1 MDSKVSRRAF
11 VTGAATCTG
20 TACLG
25 AAGAARAIAS
35 EQPAASTSA
44 QPQPQTQTPRY
55 VFLFIGDG
63 MSYPQVQVTA
73 YYRGALA
80 AAGAEPAIEHLS
92 FMDFPVVGAQ
102 CTYDSTSV
110 CPDSAS
116 TATAI
121 ASGHRTA
128 SGVINVAPDDDAQT
142 FETVAEKLKA
152 QKGTRIGIVT
162 SVNLNHATPA
172 AFYAH
177 QPSRRNY
184 YEIGEELAA
193 SGFDYFA
200 GGALLAPEGSDGGRE
215 SLYDVAAKA
224 GYTVAQT
231 YDAASQLTAADLP
244 AVVVSEVLA
253 DEDAISYELDRA
265 QGEWALADYVARG
278 IELLSGADKD
288 PADDAGFFM
297 MCEGGK
303 IDWACHAND
312 CAATIHDVCALDEA
326 VQRALDVYEA
336 HPDETLIVVTG
347 DHETGGL
354 TIGYAET
361 NYDSFLA
368 NLEAQ
373 KISYARFDSDYVARY
388 IEEQT
393 PFADALADVEELFGL
408 KTPEAAQG
416 EEGGP
421 GTLVLT
427 DYELG
432 LLQDSYDR
440 TLAQAPRSQDEMTQ
454 EEYVHYGTYEPFSVT
469 LTHVLNHKVGVDFA
483 TYAHSGLTVPV
494 FALGCGAEAFEGY
507 YDNTQ
512 IYQTLAALTGV
523 A

>member
-1 MDSKVSRRAF
+1 MDSTVSRRAF
-11 VTGAATCTG
+11 VTGAAACAG

-25 AAGAARAIAS
+25 AAGATWAIAS

-44 QPQPQTQTPRY
+44 QPQSQTPRY

-63 MSYPQVQVTA
+63 MSYPQVQATA

-80 AAGAEPAIEHLS
+80 TAGAEPAIERLS

-200 GGALLAPEGSDGGRE
+200 GGALLAPEGPDGDRE

-231 YDAASQLTAADLP
+231 YDAASKLTAADLP

-278 IELLSGADKD
+278 IELLSGVDEAS
-288 PADDAGFFM
+288 DDAGFFM

-326 VQRALDVYEA
+326 VQWALDVYEA
-336 HPDETLIVVTG
+336 HPDETLVVVTG

-432 LLQDSYDR
+432 LLQDSYER

-512 IYQTLAALTGV
+512 IYQKLAALTGV